1 MSELKT
7 KLNLSEDYYGGVDTM
22 ELPEGYNE
30 SALCELLEQAK
41 ADVEKEYGAVTIT
54 AYMREKFL
62 SHAQKKKK
70 NYNSQFAYEELKREI
85 ISFIKNGKKV

>member
-1 MSELKT
+1 
-7 KLNLSEDYYGGVDTM
+7 M

-30 SALCELLEQAK
+30 SALCEILERAK
-41 ADVEKEYGAVTIT
+41 EDVEKEYGAVIIT
-54 AYMREKFL
+54 DYMREKFL
-62 SHAQKKKK
+62 NHAHHIAK